1 VKRGAVSR
9 RSLLGAATGA
19 TMLSGL
25 PSPAQAPRPGAPNV
39 LLILADDLGYG
50 DLSSFGAPDLK
61 TPNIDALAAG
71 GMRFQ
76 HFYANSPVCSP
87 TRASILSGKYPDRVG
102 VPGLVRTFPSNNWAY
117 LSPKA
122 VLLPDALRPAGYH
135 SGIVGKWNLGLE
147 TPNTPTERGFDAF
160 HGFLGDM
167 MDDYYTHRRHGFN
180 YMRRNREV
188 IDPEGHATDLF
199 TNWAIDYLQERKRD
213 NRKFFLYLA
222 YNAPHVP
229 IQPPADWLDR
239 VKRREPGLD
248 GKRARM
254 VALIEHMD
262 MSVGRV
268 LEALRK
274 NGQAENTL
282 IVFTSDNGGQ
292 LSAGARC
299 GPVRGGK
306 EDMYEGGIRVP
317 MCAVWPGHIA
327 PGTRNDAVALTMDL
341 YPSICEAAG
350 ARTPA
355 DLDGVSILPLLE
367 GKAGSLPSR
376 DLLWVRREG
385 GFRYQ
390 GQDYYAL
397 RRGEWKLLQNTP
409 FEPFRL
415 YNLRE
420 DPEEKSDLAA
430 AEPKL
435 YRDLIATLMLHVQQA
450 GRVPWQRPE

>member
-1 VKRGAVSR
+1 
-9 RSLLGAATGA
+9 
-19 TMLSGL
+19 MLNGL
-25 PSPAQAPRPGAPNV
+25 PSTAQAPRPGAPNV

-61 TPNIDALAAG
+61 TPNIDALVAG

-76 HFYANSPVCSP
+76 NFYANSPVCSP
-87 TRASILSGKYPDRVG
+87 TRASILSGKYPDLVG

-122 VLLPDALRPAGYH
+122 ALLPDALRPAGYH
-135 SGIVGKWNLGLE
+135 SAIVGKWNLGLE
-147 TPNTPTERGFDAF
+147 TPNTPTERGFDFF

-167 MDDYYTHRRHGFN
+167 MDDYSTHRRHGFN
-180 YMRRNREV
+180 YMRRNREA

-199 TNWAIDYLQERKRD
+199 TDWTIDYLRERKRD

-229 IQPPADWLDR
+229 IQPPVEWLDR
-239 VKRREPGLD
+239 VKKREPGLD
-248 GKRARM
+248 EKRARM
-254 VALIEHMD
+254 VALIEHLD
-262 MSVGRV
+262 MSIGRV
-268 LEALRK
+268 LEALKK

-317 MCAVWPGHIA
+317 MCAVWPGHIT
-327 PGTRNDAVALTMDL
+327 PGTRSDAVALTMDL
-341 YPSICEAAG
+341 YPSLCEAAG
-350 ARTPA
+350 ARAPA
-355 DLDGVSILPLLE
+355 DLNGVSILPVLE
-367 GKAGSLPSR
+367 GKAGSLTSR
-376 DLLWVRREG
+376 DLIWVRREG

-420 DPEEKSDLAA
+420 DPEEKTDLSQR
-430 AEPKL
+430 EPKL
-435 YRDLIATLMLHVQQA
+435 YRDLTATLMLHVQQA